1 MKQEQMGPED
11 ERMDEFEQSLAR
23 ALKRVEVRADTA
35 AKFLAIAAEAK
46 QQHRETG
53 RMWVTP
59 RIDGKKTG
67 GKLLF
72 LPRPV
77 FRTWVGGALAAALAV
92 GVFVGEQA
100 RERAQA
106 RKQALAEQQF
116 EAAMRV
122 TDHALDQTR
131 ASLERAG
138 LRLGD

>member
-1 MKQEQMGPED
+1 MSEEQMGQGD

-46 QQHRETG
+46 EQHRETG
-53 RMWVTP
+53 RMWITP
-59 RIDGKKTG
+59 KTG

-72 LPRPV
+72 LPKPV
-77 FRTWVGGALAAALAV
+77 FRTWVGGAIAAALAV

-100 RERAQA
+100 HERSQA

-131 ASLERAG
+131 ARLERAG